1 MEYNDVIRNKNKI
14 LAITLLICIVLRCIV
29 NAFFLEVA
37 QVIPMGIGGLVFTA
51 LLLFLNNR
59 IHPVAMMYAMVV
71 LMSAISVALMIAFP
85 CTTNYLMFFLAIF
98 FVVIYEDIRPI
109 VLQSSVSAIA
119 MVYFYFRYT
128 KELQESWSLDAMAMC
143 VVYIVSGMLV
153 YISLCRLT
161 KEQFTKL
168 QKTHKKSEK
177 ERKKAE
183 ELEEKLR
190 SAYSEVIWTSV
201 KVYGTKMTVELQENL
216 LPEEEYEAKD
226 DTPEDIVAKKDG
238 VISSMVTRTGTPL
251 VTADMEVKKGDIL
264 VSGRAE
270 ILNDDGE
277 VAEYIYPG
285 ADADIIAEV
294 NFYYEDEINISYQDK
309 IKTGRAKKDYGIRFF
324 DYHLKNP
331 IFRQDYEQFDLT
343 EHASQLHFTDNFYLP
358 VYFETYLY
366 EECQTEEKTYS
377 KTEAAAIAQSRF
389 EQYLTNLEEKGI
401 QILEKNVMI
410 EKADQKY
417 VVTGTVDAYESIV
430 SYQPTEILEITSEE
444 RQQPNESD

>member
-1 MEYNDVIRNKNKI
+1 MFVLSWIKFFRGYVYVHLTGYATERFLNLCGSRNI
-14 LAITLLICIVLRCIV
+14 LIWNLKPTEDGYYFYISVDGYRSLKPILKKTKTKARILKKYGVPFQLFRYRKHKVF
-29 NAFFLEVA
+29 AA
-37 QVIPMGIGGLVFTA
+37 GIAVSA
-51 LLLFLNNR
+51 VLLFYCSGFVWNIEVKGN
-59 IHPVAMMYAMVV
+59 
-71 LMSAISVALMIAFP
+71 S
-85 CTTNYLMFFLAIF
+85 YLSEETILTFLQNENAGFGVPKRNIN
-98 FVVIYEDIRPI
+98 
-109 VLQSSVSAIA
+109 
-119 MVYFYFRYT
+119 
-128 KELQESWSLDAMAMC
+128 C
-143 VVYIVSGMLV
+143 
-153 YISLCRLT
+153 
-161 KEQFTKL
+161 
-168 QKTHKKSEK
+168 
-177 ERKKAE
+177 E

-238 VISSMVTRTGTPL
+238 
-251 VTADMEVKKGDIL
+251 

-331 IFRQDYEQFDLT
+331 FFRQDYEQFDLT

-389 EQYLTNLEEKGI
+389 EQYLANLEEKGI

>member
-1 MEYNDVIRNKNKI
+1 
-14 LAITLLICIVLRCIV
+14 
-29 NAFFLEVA
+29 
-37 QVIPMGIGGLVFTA
+37 
-51 LLLFLNNR
+51 
-59 IHPVAMMYAMVV
+59 
-71 LMSAISVALMIAFP
+71 
-85 CTTNYLMFFLAIF
+85 
-98 FVVIYEDIRPI
+98 
-109 VLQSSVSAIA
+109 
-119 MVYFYFRYT
+119 
-128 KELQESWSLDAMAMC
+128 
-143 VVYIVSGMLV
+143 
-153 YISLCRLT
+153 
-161 KEQFTKL
+161 
-168 QKTHKKSEK
+168 
-177 ERKKAE
+177 
-183 ELEEKLR
+183 
-190 SAYSEVIWTSV
+190 
-201 KVYGTKMTVELQENL
+201 
-216 LPEEEYEAKD
+216 
-226 DTPEDIVAKKDG
+226 
-238 VISSMVTRTGTPL
+238 
-251 VTADMEVKKGDIL
+251 MEVKKGDIL

-331 IFRQDYEQFDLT
+331 FFRQDYEQFDLT

-366 EECQTEEKTYS
+366 EECKTEEKTYS
-377 KTEAAAIAQSRF
+377 KTEAAVIAQSRF
-389 EQYLTNLEEKGI
+389 EQYLANLEEKGI

>member
-1 MEYNDVIRNKNKI
+1 M
-14 LAITLLICIVLRCIV
+14 
-29 NAFFLEVA
+29 
-37 QVIPMGIGGLVFTA
+37 
-51 LLLFLNNR
+51 
-59 IHPVAMMYAMVV
+59 
-71 LMSAISVALMIAFP
+71 
-85 CTTNYLMFFLAIF
+85 
-98 FVVIYEDIRPI
+98 
-109 VLQSSVSAIA
+109 
-119 MVYFYFRYT
+119 
-128 KELQESWSLDAMAMC
+128 
-143 VVYIVSGMLV
+143 
-153 YISLCRLT
+153 
-161 KEQFTKL
+161 
-168 QKTHKKSEK
+168 
-177 ERKKAE
+177 
-183 ELEEKLR
+183 
-190 SAYSEVIWTSV
+190 
-201 KVYGTKMTVELQENL
+201 
-216 LPEEEYEAKD
+216 
-226 DTPEDIVAKKDG
+226 
-238 VISSMVTRTGTPL
+238 
-251 VTADMEVKKGDIL
+251 KKGDIL
-264 VSGRAE
+264 VSGRSE

-331 IFRQDYEQFDLT
+331 FFFFFYEQFDLT

-358 VYFETYLY
+358 VYYETYLY

-389 EQYLTNLEEKGI
+389 AQYLANLEEKGI